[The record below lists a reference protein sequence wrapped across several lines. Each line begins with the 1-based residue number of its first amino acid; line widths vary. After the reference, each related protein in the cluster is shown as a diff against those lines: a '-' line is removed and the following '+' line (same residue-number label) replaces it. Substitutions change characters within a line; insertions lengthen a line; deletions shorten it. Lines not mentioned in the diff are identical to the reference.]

1 MQIVFGVEHC
11 ELRDQGSNYLNEF
24 LQKITSTANVVD
36 RDDRLCIVQTES
48 DFQALKELFQ
58 SEKRLEETYELYPL
72 QSPSTKFNTD
82 YGFVSSSKHA
92 YLFKEM
98 TIPFRLNEENERAK
112 MAMLQM
118 EEHLV
123 ATDDSTSPLLYFAD
137 RQQRELIEQI
147 ASAYQVT
154 VTFL

>member
-11 ELRDQGSNYLNEF
+11 ELRDQGSNDLSEF
-24 LQKITSTANVVD
+24 LQKISSTANVVD
-36 RDDRLCIVQTES
+36 QDDRLCIVQTES
-48 DFQALKELFQ
+48 DFQALKDLFQ
-58 SEKRLEETYELYPL
+58 SEERLEETYELYPL
-72 QSPSTKFNTD
+72 QSPAVTFNTD
-82 YGFVSSSKHA
+82 YGFVSSSKQA

-98 TIPFRLNEENERAK
+98 TIPFHLNEESESAK

-123 ATDDSTSPLLYFAD
+123 ATDDSVSPCIYFAD